1 MSDSALTF
9 GVLGPLAVWDGGA
22 NVALGGTKQR
32 ILLASLLLS
41 GPRPVPAERLAD
53 ALWGDRPPRS
63 AAANLHTY
71 VSNLRSVLPAA
82 DGGDRIR
89 RAGGGY
95 ALAVS
100 DGELD
105 LRACERLLREAAESR
120 AAGDLAGATAR
131 LERADALW
139 RGEPLDGLPEA
150 ADWQPELARI
160 RELRLTAFE
169 ELCAVRHGLGRA
181 GANLPG
187 VRALLVRHPLRE
199 SLWSHLITAYAV
211 TGQTAEALAAYADL
225 RERLATELG
234 ADPGPAL
241 QALHEAILH
250 GDPVPVADGRETA
263 GARSPFPVCQLPPAI
278 PDLVGR
284 EEVVA
289 ELTGAIAGGAGG
301 GDGTPPVV
309 VLTGSPG
316 VGKSAVAVHAAHRL
330 RAAFPDGQVF
340 VDLAAPDGRR
350 RDPGEAL
357 AEVLCTL
364 DVVGGAVPRG
374 LSERAALYRS
384 KLSDRR
390 VLVVIDDAA
399 EAGQVR
405 PLLPGTPGSAVIVT
419 ARRALDTLPGAIPV
433 QLDVLPEDAG
443 AALLTRI
450 AVGAD
455 LDADPDSTAA
465 IVRGCASL
473 PLALRIAGAKLRG
486 RSRWSPRALAARLAD
501 ESGRLS
507 ELRAGDLAVRTSFAV
522 TVGLLPPDAARV
534 FRLLG
539 VVGAPEL
546 PAWTVGAL
554 LGGEPDGACTPGGSG
569 ASGGQGGVRE
579 PGGPDRAGGHG
590 ERGADRSGAGDVLDA
605 LAEASLVQVSAG
617 GDGVRFGLHDLL
629 RQYGRELAQGDSPAD
644 RDAAVTRLLASWLG
658 LADRAAAHLPPSLL
672 TPLPGPAPRLV
683 PPGVPDPAGP
693 EEAARWFDAERRAL
707 LGAVALAADQG
718 LAGLA
723 AELVIALV
731 PYFDMRSFYDDWE
744 VTHRRALEAARSAG
758 DLRAEAVLLR
768 TVGQLYLYQDR
779 YEESGAAVR
788 RSRELCAGRGDRR
801 GVALADIG
809 LGSLH
814 RVLGRHDDALDRY
827 RAALPVFVVGGE
839 RHVAAQICAS
849 VGNVHGAAGRTEEA
863 RCWLDAA
870 LRRARVC
877 GDRHRL
883 ARIRTDQGELE
894 LRSGDPAAARDRLG
908 AALAVFDELEDDR
921 CGAYARLSLARAHA
935 AAGAAAEAQRLLS
948 RALAT
953 FDRIGN
959 QRGRATGLM
968 VRAEFASSA
977 GRFAAARHDLRRATG
992 LWRDLGDEHRAR
1004 DAERL
1009 LAGLPER

>member
-1 MSDSALTF
+1 MFDSDLTF

-41 GPRPVPAERLAD
+41 GERPVTSGRLVD

-71 VSNLRSVLPAA
+71 VSNLRAVLPPGS
-82 DGGDRIR
+82 GGDRIR

-95 ALAVS
+95 ALAVD

-105 LRACERLLREAAESR
+105 LRACERLMREAAGAR
-120 AAGDLAGATAR
+120 AAGDLDDAAAR
-131 LERADALW
+131 LEHVDGLW

-150 ADWQPELARI
+150 PDWQPELARI

-169 ELCAVRHGLGRA
+169 RLCAVRHELGRA
-181 GANLPG
+181 AENISG

-199 SLWSHLITAYAV
+199 PLWSHLIRALAA

-241 QALHEAILH
+241 QALHEAILR
-250 GDPVPVADGRETA
+250 GGPLPVEDAGETA
-263 GARSPFPVCQLPPAI
+263 APTGTPRPEGGGTVGSPFPLCQLPPAI
-278 PDLVGR
+278 PDFVGR
-284 EEVVA
+284 EDVTGT
-289 ELTGAIAGGAGG
+289 LTREIVRGAD
-301 GDGTPPVV
+301 GDGAQPPPVV
-309 VLTGSPG
+309 VLTGPPG

-330 RAAFPDGQVF
+330 RAEFPDGQLF

-350 RDPGEAL
+350 RDPAEAL

-405 PLLPGTPGSAVIVT
+405 PLLPGTPGSAAIVT
-419 ARRALDTLPGAIPV
+419 ARRALDTLPGAVPV
-433 QLDVLPEDAG
+433 QLDVLPEDEG

-455 LDADPDSTAA
+455 LDADPDSTTA

-486 RSRWSPRALAARLAD
+486 RSRWSPRALAERLAD

-522 TVGLLPPDAARV
+522 TVGLLPRDAARV

-539 VVGAPEL
+539 VIGAPEL
-546 PAWTVGAL
+546 PAWTVDAL
-554 LGGEPDGACTPGGSG
+554 LGGDGPDGPG
-569 ASGGQGGVRE
+569 
-579 PGGPDRAGGHG
+579 
-590 ERGADRSGAGDVLDA
+590 GAGDVLDA
-605 LAEASLVQVSAG
+605 LAEASLVQVSADD
-617 GDGVRFGLHDLL
+617 DGVRFGMHDLL
-629 RQYGRELAQGDSPAD
+629 RQYGRELAAGDSPAD
-644 RDAAVTRLLASWLG
+644 RRAAITRLLATWLG
-658 LADRAAAHLPPSLL
+658 LADRAAARLPPSLL
-672 TPLPGPAPRLV
+672 TPHAGPAPRRV
-683 PPGVPDPAGP
+683 PPGVPEPAGP
-693 EEAARWFDAERRAL
+693 GAAVHWFDTERRAL
-707 LGAVALAADQG
+707 LGAVALAAEQG
-718 LAGLA
+718 MAGLA
-723 AELVIALV
+723 AELVTALV

-744 VTHRRALEAARSAG
+744 VTHRRALGAARAAG
-758 DLRAEAVLLR
+758 DLRAESVLLR
-768 TVGQLYLYQDR
+768 TVAQLYLYQDR
-779 YEESGAAVR
+779 YDESGTAIR
-788 RSRELCAGRGDRR
+788 GSRDLCARRGDRR
-801 GVALADIG
+801 GVGLADIG

-814 RVLGRHDDALDRY
+814 RVLGRHDDALVGY
-827 RAALPVFVVGGE
+827 HAALPVFDVDGE
-839 RHVAAQICAS
+839 RHIAAQVCAS
-849 VGNVHGAAGRTEEA
+849 IANVHRAADRTGEA

-870 LRRARVC
+870 LRRARVS
-877 GDRHRL
+877 GDGHRL
-883 ARIRTDQGELE
+883 ARILTDQGELE
-894 LRSGDPAAARDRLG
+894 LRSGDPATARDRLRE
-908 AALAVFDELEDDR
+908 ALAVFDDLDDDR

-935 AAGAAAEAQRLLS
+935 ADGETAEAHRMLS

-959 QRGRATGLM
+959 RRGRATGLM
-968 VRAEFASSA
+968 VRGELAAAA
-977 GRFAAARHDLRRATG
+977 GRAAAARHDLRWATR
-992 LWRDLGDEHRAR
+992 LWRDLGDDHQAA

-1009 LAGLPER
+1009 LAENGRTVGRAR